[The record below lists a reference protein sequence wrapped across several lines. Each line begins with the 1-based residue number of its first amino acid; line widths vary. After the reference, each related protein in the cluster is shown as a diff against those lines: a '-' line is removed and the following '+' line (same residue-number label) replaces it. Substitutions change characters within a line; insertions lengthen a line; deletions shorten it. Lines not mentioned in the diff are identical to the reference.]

1 MSDRT
6 KVVMKGIPVS
16 VYASESSVVVWVKSP
31 TGDSSD
37 SFIFNIPCLSQEQAM
52 TIAKTWRDVW
62 ALPEYGASTNY
73 TDNYLYS

>member
-1 MSDRT
+1 MSDRA
-6 KVVMKGIPVS
+6 KVIMKGIPTAVFPS
-16 VYASESSVVVWVKSP
+16 GNNVEVWVKSP

-37 SFIFNIPCLSQEQAM
+37 SFIFNIPCLSQDQAIV
-52 TIAKTWRDVW
+52 IAKTWRDVW